1 MRGAE
6 RLGRVELDGFRLVR
20 VLGEGSFGTA
30 YLAEQAGIDRLAVV
44 KIAHPSAISGPLGA
58 EIRARFA
65 SEVRAA
71 TRIRHPGLCTVYT
84 FGETSDQ
91 LPAIAMEYIDGE
103 TLRARFSRLR
113 NRPMPIGELTEVFLQ
128 LATVLEAVH
137 GQNIVHRDVSPNNVM
152 LSMDHEGRLQVKL
165 VDFGIAAL
173 TERSSG
179 EFIAGTPGYAAP
191 EQFRGATSA
200 SSDLF
205 GFGALLWWA
214 ATGRELMEEILEAER
229 LIAAFQTLEHAPDPA
244 AIYPEISA
252 PLARMIRG
260 LLDPN
265 PAFRPSL
272 EEVREELTCLQNP
285 NAGPS
290 PRRVLVIDPDG
301 LLGAAVL
308 PTFAS
313 YGVRVL
319 TTNDPRRATRSDGE
333 FGAFLI
339 SARLEQPT
347 AAQVY
352 QHLLEFHPETP
363 TLVLAAG
370 AWNVRWDDVPFE
382 ARVRL
387 PGGNY
392 RIVEIGEQLRTR
404 RQTIA
409 PPGLARIAS
418 TDPTP
423 EAPPTR
429 PPPSLRPDSR
439 RAPGSAAWTAWT
451 GGMPNLLLELE
462 AALAEGGDV
471 TAVCLAIEA
480 LAREAGVREVTTLAH
495 TLRMLLATGDLE
507 HPASFLTDLEGA
519 YVRAIRAQNA
529 PNSQP
534 ISEVPPTP
542 VRPWSR
548 S

>member
-84 FGETSDQ
+84 FGETSDE

-173 TERSSG
+173 TERTSG

-191 EQFRGATSA
+191 EQFRGATNA
-200 SSDLF
+200 TSDLF

-229 LIAAFQTLEHAPDPA
+229 LIAAFETLEHAPDPA
-244 AIYPEISA
+244 AIFPEISA

-285 NAGPS
+285 DAGPS

-339 SARLEQPT
+339 SARLEHPT

-352 QHLLEFHPETP
+352 QHLIEFHPETP
-363 TLVLAAG
+363 ALVLAAG
-370 AWNVRWDDVPFE
+370 AWNVRWEDVPFE

-392 RIVEIGEQLRTR
+392 RIVEIGEQLRIR
-404 RQTIA
+404 RLTTVPPAGLPAAVVSAAA
-409 PPGLARIAS
+409 PPSFVLPAPA
-418 TDPTP
+418 PT
-423 EAPPTR
+423 
-429 PPPSLRPDSR
+429 SLRPDSR
-439 RAPGSAAWTAWT
+439 RSTAWTAWA

-462 AALAEGGDV
+462 AALEEGGDV
-471 TAVCLAIEA
+471 AALCQAMETLAND
-480 LAREAGVREVTTLAH
+480 AGVREVTTLAQ

-507 HPASFLTDLEGA
+507 NPASFVTDLEGA